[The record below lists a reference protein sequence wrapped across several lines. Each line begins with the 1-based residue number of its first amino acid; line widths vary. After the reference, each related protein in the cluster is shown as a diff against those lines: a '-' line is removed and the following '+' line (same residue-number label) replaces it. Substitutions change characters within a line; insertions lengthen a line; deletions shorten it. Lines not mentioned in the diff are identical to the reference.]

1 MKKHPFVLL
10 VPLLL
15 SGCAFLE
22 IDLPSAPA
30 AAYVPANFQ
39 AEPRLPA
46 DVRRVAVLPSHGGD
60 VADPESAAALD
71 TVLVTALQR
80 QVRFEVVTITR
91 DDCRRMFGAPS
102 FGSTDALPP
111 GLLEKIATT
120 FAVDAVLFT
129 DITTY
134 QPYRP
139 QALGL
144 RAKLAT
150 ARDVRLIWS
159 FDEVFSG
166 GSAAMRTSVNNYY
179 EGVDKS
185 AAMDVS
191 SAVLQSPTRFSA
203 VAADLMFKTLP
214 PR

>member
-1 MKKHPFVLL
+1 MKKLSLVLL
-10 VPLLL
+10 APLFLG
-15 SGCAFLE
+15 GCAFLE
-22 IDLPSAPA
+22 IELPPQPV
-30 AAYVPANFQ
+30 AAYVPANYK

-46 DVRRVAVLPSHGGD
+46 EIRRVAVLPAHGGD

-71 TVLVTALQR
+71 PVLVTALQR
-80 QVRFEVVTITR
+80 QVRFEVVTLSR
-91 DDCRRMFGAPS
+91 DDCRRLFGAGS

-111 GLLEKIATT
+111 GILEKIATT
-120 FAVDAVLFT
+120 YAVDAVIFT
-129 DITTY
+129 DITAY

-139 QALGL
+139 QTLGL
-144 RAKLAT
+144 RSKLAT
-150 ARDVRLIWS
+150 VHDVRLVWS

-166 GSAAMRTSVNNYY
+166 GQAAMRTAVNDYY

-191 SAVLQSPTRFSA
+191 SAVLQSPTRFGA
-203 VAADLMFKTLP
+203 VAADLMFRTLP